1 MGDVDI
7 IVAGGGSAGCVLA
20 AELSTNPKLNV
31 LLIEAGRRDLNP
43 WIHIPATFFKV
54 MRGGRD
60 STVYEGEPE
69 AGLGGRRF
77 LVPQGYVL
85 GGGSSVN
92 AMLYIRGQSED
103 YDAWEAAGAVGWGW
117 NDVLPVFKRLEAN
130 QDFGEPYHG
139 RKGPLVVSSPRH
151 RHPLAKAFLAACN
164 EAQLRSN
171 PDFNGE
177 QQEGVG
183 FYQTTTNKGRRW
195 SSAKAFL
202 RPVRNRPNLTVMT
215 STKVDRVLIENGRA
229 TGVRL
234 IDGREIKARLEVILT
249 AGALASPLI
258 LMRSG
263 IGARDK
269 LENLGIPV
277 VSDLPGVGQNFQDH
291 MAIPVE
297 AETREPISAY
307 GEDRL
312 FRGARHMLR
321 YLYDRRGLLSSNMV
335 EAGGF
340 VDVSREGRPNIQFHM
355 MPSFAGAP
363 GVVPIEG
370 HGISFSVCVLRPK
383 SRGSV
388 ELRSSDPSAKGLFNS
403 GVLTHPDDIAL
414 SLKGLRLALSL
425 LDQPTLKNTLGKR
438 RLPEAGPDSDE
449 SLTGHIRAAAKTVY
463 HPVGTAKIG
472 DPADPMSV
480 VDSRLRVRGV
490 QGLRVADASVMPY
503 LVSGNTNAP
512 SIMIGAR
519 AAEFIR
525 EMA

>member
-1 MGDVDI
+1 MADYDI

-20 AELSTNPKLNV
+20 AQLSADPKLNI
-31 LLIEAGRRDLNP
+31 LLIEAGRRDVNP

-60 STVYEGEPE
+60 ATVYEGEPE
-69 AGLGGRRF
+69 EGLGGRRF
-77 LVPQGYVL
+77 LVPQGHVL

-92 AMLYIRGQSED
+92 AMLYIRGQSVD
-103 YDAWEAAGAVGWGW
+103 YDAWEAAGAEGWGW

-130 QDFGEPYHG
+130 REFGEPYHG
-139 RKGPLVVSSPRH
+139 QDGPLVVSNTRH
-151 RHPLAKAFLAACN
+151 RHPLAKAFLAACY

-177 QQEGVG
+177 RQDGVG

-202 RPVRNRPNLTVMT
+202 HPVRKRPNLTVLT
-215 STKVDRVLIENGRA
+215 ETRVDRVLIENGRA

-234 IDGREIKARLEVILT
+234 VDGREITARREVVLT

-263 IGARDK
+263 VGAAAK
-269 LENLGIPV
+269 LEALGIPV
-277 VSDLPGVGQNFQDH
+277 VSDLPGVGQNYQDH
-291 MAIPVE
+291 MAVPVE
-297 AETREPISAY
+297 AETREPISVY

-312 FRGARHMLR
+312 FRGAGHMLR
-321 YLYDRRGLLSSNMV
+321 YLFDRRGLLSSNMI

-340 VDVSREGRPNIQFHM
+340 VDVTGEGRPNIQFHM
-355 MPSFAGAP
+355 MPAFSGAP
-363 GVVPIEG
+363 GVDPIDG
-370 HGISFSVCVLRPK
+370 HGISFSICVLRPA

-388 ELRSSDPSAKGLFNS
+388 ELRSSDPDAKGLFN
-403 GVLTHPDDIAL
+403 GEVLSDPRDIEL
-414 SLKGLRLALSL
+414 SLKGLRVALSL
-425 LDQPTLKNTLGKR
+425 LDQPSLKQVLGTR
-438 RLPEAGPDSDE
+438 RLPAEGPDTDE
-449 SLTGHIRAAAKTVY
+449 TLVQHIRAAAKTVY

-472 DPADPMSV
+472 DAADDMSV

-490 QGLRVADASVMPY
+490 EGLRVADASVMPY

-519 AAEFIR
+519 AAEFIG
-525 EMA
+525 EET